1 MNKVAL
7 VGAGVSKFGVRKA
20 SYRDLIWE
28 AGKACFDSVPGLTP
42 RDVDG
47 LVVGSVMPERT
58 AFQSHISSMA
68 AEALGIKP
76 SALSA
81 RTEHMCASGTVAIRY
96 AYAFIAAGLADLV
109 MVLGVEKLNQPT
121 ADEAILNMG
130 AGVDR
135 EWEAAFGLTA
145 PPCFALAAQRHM
157 AQYGTT
163 EEQLALVG
171 VKNHNHAAKNPNAHF
186 SKGATLEQV
195 LGSKMISTPLRLF
208 MCSPITDGAAA
219 VLVASEARARTLTDT
234 PVWIRGTGQA
244 LDGFQLT
251 SLHEDYAHWPAMKR
265 AADAAYAMAGVGPKD
280 VDLAEVHDCFS
291 IAELIA
297 YEELGFCKKG
307 EAGRFVQDGR
317 SDYGGDVVVNPR
329 GGLIGCGHPLGATG
343 VAQAAEV
350 FVQLRGEAGA
360 RQVPAAGLGL
370 THNNSGMGE
379 HLVMI
384 YGKDAGRR

>member
-1 MNKVAL
+1 VC
-7 VGAGVSKFGVRKA
+7 KFGVRQA
-20 SYRDLIWE
+20 SYRELIWE
-28 AGKACFDSVPGLTP
+28 AGKACFDSVPGLRP
-42 RDVDG
+42 RDLEG

-58 AFQSHISSMA
+58 AFQSHIASLA
-68 AEALGIKP
+68 AEALGIRP
-76 SALSA
+76 TRLSA
-81 RTEHMCASGTVAIRY
+81 RTEHMCASGSVGIRY

-109 MVLGVEKLNQPT
+109 MVLGVEKLNQPWG
-121 ADEAILNMG
+121 AEAVLNMG
-130 AGVDR
+130 TGVDR

-171 VKNHNHAAKNPNAHF
+171 VKNHTHATRNPNAHF
-186 SKGATLEQV
+186 GKGATLEQV
-195 LGSKMISTPLRLF
+195 LCSRMISSPLRLY

-219 VLVASEARARTLTDT
+219 VVLASAERARELTDR

-244 LDGFQLT
+244 LDGFQLS
-251 SLHEDYAHWPAMKR
+251 SLPEDYAHWPALKR
-265 AADAAYAMAGVGPKD
+265 AGEAAYRMAGVGPRD
-280 VDLAEVHDCFS
+280 VDVAEVHDCFA

-307 EAGRFVQDGR
+307 ESGSFVAAGR
-317 SDYGGDVVVNPR
+317 SDDGGDVVVNPR

-343 VAQAAEV
+343 VAQAAEM
-350 FVQLRGEAGA
+350 FAQLRDEAGS
-360 RQVPAAGLGL
+360 RQVPGAAVGL

-379 HLVMI
+379 HVVMI
-384 YGKDAGRR
+384 YGREPA

>member
-1 MNKVAL
+1 MNRVAL

-28 AGKACFDSVPGLTP
+28 AGKACFDSIPALKP
-42 RDVDG
+42 RDLEG

-58 AFQSHISSMA
+58 AFQSHISSVA
-68 AEALGIKP
+68 AEALGIRP

-81 RTEHMCASGTVAIRY
+81 RTEHMCASGTVGIRY

-109 MVLGVEKLNQPT
+109 MVLGVEKLNQPSG
-121 ADEAILNMG
+121 DEAILNMG
-130 AGVDR
+130 TGVDR

-157 AQYGTT
+157 AAYGTT

-171 VKNHNHAAKNPNAHF
+171 VKNHTHAARNPNAHF
-186 SKGATLEQV
+186 NKGATLEQV
-195 LGSKMISTPLRLF
+195 LGSRMISSPLRLF
-208 MCSPITDGAAA
+208 MCSPITDGGAA
-219 VLVASEARARTLTDT
+219 VILASEDRARSLTDR

-251 SLHEDYAHWPAMKR
+251 SLHEDYAHWPALKR
-265 AADAAYAMAGVGPKD
+265 AADAAYRMAGITAAD

-291 IAELIA
+291 IAEMIA

-307 EAGRFVQDGR
+307 EAGALAAAGR
-317 SDYGGDVVVNPR
+317 RDYGGDVVVNPR
-329 GGLIGCGHPLGATG
+329 GGPIGRRPPLGATG

-350 FVQLRGEAGA
+350 FAQLRAEAG
-360 RQVPAAGLGL
+360 RRRVPGAGSGL
-370 THNNSGMGE
+370 THNNSGWVRPV
-379 HLVMI
+379 VMI
-384 YGKDAGRR
+384 YGKDSA

>member
-1 MNKVAL
+1 MTKVAL

-20 SYRDLIWE
+20 TYRDLIWE
-28 AGKACFDSVPGLTP
+28 AGKACFDSVPGVKP
-42 RDVDG
+42 KDIDG

-58 AFQSHISSMA
+58 AFQSHISSLA
-68 AEALGIKP
+68 AEALGIRP
-76 SALSA
+76 STLSA
-81 RTEHMCASGTVAIRY
+81 RTEHMCASGTVGIRY

-109 MVLGVEKLNQPT
+109 MVLGVEKLNQPKGE
-121 ADEAILNMG
+121 EAILNMG
-130 AGVDR
+130 TGVDR
-135 EWEAAFGLTA
+135 EWEASFGLTA

-157 AQYGTT
+157 AEYGTT
-163 EEQLALVG
+163 EEQMARVG

-195 LGSKMISTPLRLF
+195 LSSKMISAPLRLF

-219 VLVASEARARTLTDT
+219 VIVASEERARALTDK

-251 SLHEDYAHWPAMKR
+251 SLHEDYAHWPALKR
-265 AADAAYAMAGVGPKD
+265 AGESAYRMAGIGPAD
-280 VDLAEVHDCFS
+280 VDLAEVHDCFA
-291 IAELIA
+291 IAEMIA

-307 EAGRFVQDGR
+307 EAGPFAAAGR

-350 FVQLRGEAGA
+350 FAQLRGDAGP
-360 RQVPAAGLGL
+360 RQVADASIGL

-379 HLVMI
+379 HVVMI
-384 YGKDAGRR
+384 YGREAS

>member
-1 MNKVAL
+1 MRKVAL
-7 VGAGVSKFGVRKA
+7 VGAGVTKFGVRKA

-28 AGKACFDSVPGLTP
+28 AGKACFDSVSAVKPKDL
-42 RDVDG
+42 DG

-58 AFQSHISSMA
+58 AFQSHIASLA
-68 AEALGIKP
+68 AEALGIRP
-76 SALSA
+76 STLSA
-81 RTEHMCASGTVAIRY
+81 RTEHMCASGTVGIRY

-130 AGVDR
+130 TGVDR

-157 AQYGTT
+157 AEYGTT
-163 EEQLALVG
+163 EAQLARVG
-171 VKNHNHAAKNPNAHF
+171 VKNHTHATQNPNAHF
-186 SKGATLEQV
+186 TRGATLDQV
-195 LGSKMISTPLRLF
+195 LCSRMISTPLRLF

-219 VLVASEARARTLTDT
+219 VVLASEDRARALTDH

-251 SLHEDYAHWPAMKR
+251 SLHEDYAHWPALNR
-265 AADAAYAMAGVGPKD
+265 AARSAYAMAGVGPAD
-280 VDLAEVHDCFS
+280 VDLAEVHDCFA

-307 EAGRFVQDGR
+307 EAGGFVEAGR

-350 FVQLRGEAGA
+350 FAQLRGHAGA
-360 RQVPAAGLGL
+360 RQVPGAEIGL

-379 HLVMI
+379 HVVMI
-384 YGKDAGRR
+384 YGTERS